1 MNENIEPMTI
11 EEEEKLMASQYDS
24 VGAPTEQDLQ
34 DYLNGNLM
42 TKEEFLATKNN

>member
-11 EEEEKLMASQYDS
+11 EEEEQLMASQYDY

-34 DYLNGNLM
+34 DYLTDNLM